1 MLTREMKESGI
12 EWIGEIPNHWEIN
25 KVKHRFVRK
34 KSIPINANFDILKLA
49 RKGVQV
55 RDISTGEGQ
64 IASDYSK
71 YNPVEPLD
79 ILINPMDLI
88 SGDNCNISELEG
100 VISPAYINLKS
111 KDEVNPY
118 FYNYYFKLQ
127 YWLGAFFTHGKGVSF
142 DNRWTLNDETLRNFY
157 IVYPTLK
164 EQDKITILLDD
175 KLNKIEKIISNTQQ
189 SIIELKKYKQSLIT
203 ETVTK
208 GLDKNVEMKKSGID
222 WIGKIPVSYS
232 IPKLGNI
239 TQKIGSGKTPLGG
252 ENVYVDKGILFLRS
266 QNIYNEGLN
275 IESPRYINEQTDRE
289 MSGTKVFHNDVLL
302 NITGGSI
309 GRSSIYNREEH
320 ANVNQ
325 HVCIIRSNPMLVLS
339 KWIHFCLIS
348 DIGEQS
354 ISFYQT
360 GGNREGLNFSD
371 ISKIKIPIPRNLEEQ
386 KEIVDFLDEKTSKV
400 DSLIKD
406 KEQIIKEY
414 EEYKKSLIYEY
425 VTGKKQV

>member
-1 MLTREMKESGI
+1 MTREMKDSVV
-12 EWIGEIPNHWEIN
+12 EWIGEIPKEWEIS
-25 KVKHRFVRK
+25 KVKHRFISK
-34 KSIPINANFDILKLA
+34 KNILRSDNFDILKLA
-49 RKGVQV
+49 RKGIQV

-71 YNPVEPLD
+71 YNSVERLD

-88 SGDNCNISELEG
+88 SGDNCNISEIEG

-111 KDEVNPY
+111 KEGVNPY

-127 YWLGAFFTHGKGVSF
+127 YWLGSFFTHGKGVSF

-157 IVYPTLK
+157 IVYPTLR
-164 EQDKITILLDD
+164 EQNEIVFLLDG
-175 KLNKIEKIISNTQQ
+175 KLNKIENIILDTRQ

-203 ETVTK
+203 EVVTK
-208 GLDKNVEMKKSGID
+208 GLDKNVEMKDSGIE
-222 WIGKIPVSYS
+222 WVGKIPKDYF

-239 TQKIGSGKTPLGG
+239 TSKIGSGKTPYGG
-252 ENVYVDKGILFLRS
+252 ENVYVSQGILFLRS

-275 IESPRYINEQTDRE
+275 LESPRYISLETDKE
-289 MSGTKVFHNDVLL
+289 MSGTRVFYDDVLL

-309 GRSSIYNREEH
+309 GRSTVYNRKKY

-325 HVCIIRSNPMLVLS
+325 HVCIIRCNQNIILS
-339 KWIHFCLIS
+339 KWLHFCIIS
-348 DIGEQS
+348 DIGKQS

-371 ISKIKIPIPRNLEEQ
+371 ISKIRIPVPRELEIQKKIINILE
-386 KEIVDFLDEKTSKV
+386 EKTSKI
-400 DSLIKD
+400 DRLIKD

-425 VTGKKQV
+425 VTGKK